1 MQSNRI
7 TKSYIIE
14 RVNQIEEQPTVF
26 KAVCPEKAT
35 LTVEGNRKHSHYYKE
50 KNTRDGGPP

>member
-1 MQSNRI
+1 
-7 TKSYIIE
+7 
-14 RVNQIEEQPTVF
+14 VNQIEEQPTVF